1 MMSETSNLKEVLVD
15 VEQGEKEALL
25 KDEVAKVNPRESL
38 NEEYHYEKVI
48 KI

>member
-1 MMSETSNLKEVLVD
+1 MSQPLDLAEVIVD

-48 KI
+48 KT